1 MRSAYDLD
9 SDPAEAWRLDA
20 ACFGC
25 DPDWWELIGKETE
38 ANRMAKRICAGCP
51 VTADCKDMADR
62 THSWGLIYGGKAY
75 YRPTR
80 RATPQWA
87 ICARCMTAFERRA
100 VWAKFCSDR
109 CRIAHNSV
117 RQAAKRRAGVA

>member
-20 ACFGC
+20 ACFGY

-62 THSWGLIYGGKAY
+62 THSWGLIYAGEAY
-75 YRPTR
+75 YTPARP
-80 RATPQWA
+80 AKPLWVSCPQ
-87 ICARCMTAFERRA
+87 CMTVVESRDPRQR
-100 VWAKFCSDR
+100 FCSDR
-109 CRIAHNSV
+109 CRVEHF
-117 RQAAKRRAGVA
+117 RARHPVGVA